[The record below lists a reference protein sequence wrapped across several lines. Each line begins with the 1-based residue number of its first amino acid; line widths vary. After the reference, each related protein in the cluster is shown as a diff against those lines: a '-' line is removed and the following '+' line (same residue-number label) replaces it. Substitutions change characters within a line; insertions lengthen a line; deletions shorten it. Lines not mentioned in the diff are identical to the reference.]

1 MKSSFRA
8 VMSASLLALA
18 TGAAI
23 AQPTVEEDLGSIT
36 TLSSITRNLDLAAPG
51 VRWYQMT
58 IGSVPTGGSA
68 YLDIGTKQGLAFDA
82 DTMIGLYDAS
92 GNRMAFDDDDGDDF
106 YSALSFGNS
115 ATPRPADGM
124 GQPFNGR
131 DGALSAGTYYLAIS
145 NYFTT
150 FGLTDW
156 VVTSTA
162 AGEGDTNIFINFAP
176 NDQPTPPS
184 CRLTTP
190 PGGILNDGTGSVTFN
205 LVLTPGQLPDSTAHV
220 VTIDTSLLGDP
231 NPTPATMTSSDGV
244 NYSYTMTVPAGYPAG
259 FYTVTATVQET
270 APQQR
275 SSTCTVNVNIISPP
289 TGQCC
294 TGDGCLI
301 LTAADCAAQGGTYAG
316 DFTNCGGCACLEGT
330 VPNDTIETAIELS
343 NGSVEQGTTCG
354 ATIDSGSPVCNFQ
367 TIAAPGVWYMT
378 SGTGNT
384 MVATLCGGPTYDS
397 RMSVYCGSS
406 GSLICVGGNDDF
418 PGCNLLS
425 QVTFCTQEGSVY
437 FILVHGYASGSTGA
451 FQISLTDDGSPCVP
465 TVECIPTGACC
476 LPDSCE
482 RLTAE
487 QCSTRGGSYNGDG
500 TECVTLG
507 EYGASHTS
515 GDAFPIDIPDSAGG
529 IPGTASTSIT
539 ITDAGTVSGLAVS
552 VSLTHTWS
560 ADLIG
565 TLDNGSVFV
574 DLFNR
579 DGGAANL
586 SGEYVFTDLANTTWD
601 AQATGF
607 AIPAGRYTPTLA
619 LNAFDGSPLAG
630 TWTLTITDN
639 AGADF
644 GTIDNFSIGAI
655 SVTNNCGASCPPCAA
670 DYNQDGGV
678 DGGDIESFFN
688 QWANGE
694 NCADVNLDGGVDGG
708 DIESFFNVWQAGGC

>member
-58 IGSVPTGGSA
+58 IGSVPSGGSA

-82 DTMIGLYDAS
+82 DTMIGLYDGS
-92 GNRMAFDDDDGDDF
+92 GNRMAFDDDDGAAF

-115 ATPRPADGM
+115 ATPRPADGT
-124 GQPFNGR
+124 GQAFNGR
-131 DGALSAGTYYLAIS
+131 DGALSAGTYYLAVT
-145 NYFTT
+145 NYFAT
-150 FGLTDW
+150 FGLTGW

-190 PGGILNDGTGSVTFN
+190 PGGILNDGTGTVTFS
-205 LVLTPGQLPDSTAHV
+205 LVLTPGQLPDSVSHV

-231 NPTPATMTSSDGV
+231 NPTPANMTSSDGV

-259 FYTVTATVQET
+259 FYPITATVQET
-270 APQQR
+270 APEQR

-343 NGSVEQGTTCG
+343 NGSVEQGSTCG

-367 TIAAPGVWYMT
+367 TVAAPGVWYMT
-378 SGTGNT
+378 AGTGNT
-384 MVATLCGGPTYDS
+384 MVASLCGGPSYDS
-397 RMSVYCGSS
+397 RLSVYCGSS
-406 GSLICVGGNDDF
+406 GSLTCVGGNDDTC
-418 PGCNLLS
+418 GVLS

-437 FILVHGYASGSTGA
+437 YILVHGYVAGSTGA

-487 QCSTRGGSYNGDG
+487 QCTARGGSYNGDG

-507 EYGASHTS
+507 EYGATHTS
-515 GDAFPIDIPDSAGG
+515 GDAFPISIPDYTGG
-529 IPGTASTSIT
+529 QPGIATTSIT
-539 ITDAGTVSGLAVS
+539 INDAGTVNGLAVS
-552 VSLTHTWS
+552 VSLTHTFVG
-560 ADLIG
+560 DLIG
-565 TLDNGSVFV
+565 TLDNGSVQV

-579 DGGAANL
+579 DGIGANL
-586 SGEYVFTDLANTTWD
+586 SGEYVFTDLATESFDD
-601 AQATGF
+601 AGGGLNL
-607 AIPAGRYTPTLA
+607 PAGRYAPSLP

-630 TWTLTITDN
+630 TWTLTISDN
-639 AGADF
+639 AGIDI
-644 GTIDNFSIGAI
+644 GTIDNFSIGSI
-655 SVTNNCGASCPPCAA
+655 SVTDNCGTSCPPCAA

-688 QWANGE
+688 QWAAGE

-708 DIESFFNVWQAGGC
+708 DIETFFNVWQAGGC